1 MDIVVGVII
10 GLLVLI
16 FLVVVHELGHA
27 IVARRNG
34 VVVKEFGVGFPPK
47 AYSKKVKRSFLGSNV
62 EFSWNWLPLGGF
74 VRLKGEY
81 NSANKKGDYGAAS
94 YWAKT
99 RILFAGVA
107 VNWLVAAILLTVLAW
122 IGLPKIIDNQFH
134 IPSDT
139 RMVVKSPSEITVVGI
154 EDNSVAHKAGLR
166 TGDDIKKINNS
177 VMDTS
182 SQVVETVKRQTA
194 DEMTIT
200 IERDGEERTV
210 VANLE
215 EFSKK
220 NGEPKLGVS
229 VSGRQASEAIY
240 ATWSAP
246 IVGVGTT
253 VQLTAVTLQGIGDM
267 LVKITT
273 GIVDKFSAD
282 DAVRKQGGEKI
293 NEVSQGVAGPVGILG
308 VIFPQMSQAG
318 FGAIIF
324 LTAIISLSLAVMNI
338 LPIPALDGGRWLI
351 MTIFKL
357 RKEELTREKEE
368 NIQAVGM
375 LVLLAL
381 MVVITVA
388 DIGKV
393 LQ

>member
-1 MDIVVGVII
+1 MDIVIGVII

>member
-1 MDIVVGVII
+1 MDIVIGVII

-47 AYSKKVKRSFLGSNV
+47 AYSKKVKRSFLGNNV